1 VDNADVLR
9 RFYAAWNDR
18 DVDGVVAVFHEH
30 AELAPLLVP
39 LVSSDL
45 YHGRDG
51 VARWFGELL
60 QRFDEVRVDCE
71 QIIETGDGAVGII
84 KVVARD
90 GDGTEMEARLANVC
104 QMRDGLIVTFEGADA
119 DDTLEELEW

>member
-1 VDNADVLR
+1 MDNADVLR

-45 YHGRDG
+45 YHGREG
-51 VARWFGELL
+51 VATWFGELMR
-60 QRFDEVRVDCE
+60 RFDDVQIECE
-71 QIIETGDGAVGII
+71 QIVETGGGAVGII
-84 KVVARD
+84 QVVARD
-90 GDGTEMEARLANVC
+90 GEGTMEARLANVC
-104 QMRDGLIVTFEGADA
+104 QIRDGLIVTFEGADA

>member
-18 DVDGVVAVFHEH
+18 NVDGVVAVFHEH
-30 AELAPLLVP
+30 AEVAPLLVP

-45 YHGRDG
+45 YHGRAG
-51 VARWFGELL
+51 VARWYGELL
-60 QRFDEVRVDCE
+60 RRFSEIRIECE
-71 QIIETGDGAVGII
+71 QVIASGEQVVGII
-84 KVVARD
+84 QVVARD
-90 GDGTEMEARLANVC
+90 GDGTAMEARLANVC
-104 QMRDGLIVTFEGADA
+104 RVRDGQIITFEGADA